1 MLFLPVFHILTEF
14 LIGIPGGRFTA
25 RDLLPPSAT
34 RSSFPS
40 TGLGGPRR
48 PNSGLGASAGVALA
62 NRGDA

>member
-1 MLFLPVFHILTEF
+1 MLFPSVFHHLKEF

-34 RSSFPS
+34 RSCFPS